1 MVPTCAFG
9 RSDNI
14 ESKKRNTIT
23 LEVKLEMVKR
33 NYKDSEEHWQGAR
46 I

>member
-23 LEVKLEMVKR
+23 LQVKLEMVK
-33 NYKDSEEHWQGAR
+33 KKL
-46 I
+46 